1 MILRTCRKEHI
12 LDQGQVSTSAEGKKG
27 GARAAVMDRGGP
39 AGEYVEKKFD
49 KGAAVQEM
57 ILALVNSNILFKY
70 GAVNLVSASFSIR

>member
-1 MILRTCRKEHI
+1 
-12 LDQGQVSTSAEGKKG
+12 
-27 GARAAVMDRGGP
+27 MDRGGP

-70 GAVNLVSASFSIR
+70 GAAVNLVSASFSIR